1 MLLDLLEEPLNL
13 PAAFVQCDDRQ
24 FKQGRVVGQ
33 EQLFFSGLRVFEA
46 DAPQLLGIVL
56 KDVDTV
62 EHDVLIADDDGTPIN
77 FHRVHSMC
85 VYSSFG
91 ASYEERTRL
100 MQREQMTEIQITPF
114 HHIESH
120 CHKGQ
125 GMQSDCR
132 FVDVKRFPWEQQQT
146 KIYCCCI
153 ECIDRIGWIDIEAVV
168 AIQFACTPDQRHRQL
183 FSDVPV
189 ARFVGI
195 GQCQP
200 VRDNPCCTALSGWP
214 ANRLRYPADSSGR
227 SIMQKPWCGIAR
239 FNSDCAC
246 ENCRYDAPRFSRS
259 SSMTLSVVRT
269 AFYRAHRSLLE
280 ITRT

>member
-1 MLLDLLEEPLNL
+1 
-13 PAAFVQCDDRQ
+13 
-24 FKQGRVVGQ
+24 
-33 EQLFFSGLRVFEA
+33 
-46 DAPQLLGIVL
+46 
-56 KDVDTV
+56 
-62 EHDVLIADDDGTPIN
+62 
-77 FHRVHSMC
+77 
-85 VYSSFG
+85 
-91 ASYEERTRL
+91 
-100 MQREQMTEIQITPF
+100 MTEIQIAQI
-114 HHIESH
+114 HQIESH
-120 CHKGQ
+120 CLKGQ

-153 ECIDRIGWIDIEAVV
+153 KCIDRIGRIDIESVV
-168 AIQFACTPDQRHRQL
+168 AIQFACTPDRQHRQL
-183 FSDVPV
+183 FPDVPV

-246 ENCRYDAPRFSRS
+246 ENCRYNAPRFSRS

-269 AFYRAHRSLLE
+269 AFLQSS
-280 ITRT
+280 